1 MDLSSNVIGDSND
14 ETNFQR
20 KLLFAYTEVSKFCK
34 DFENLTCFDS
44 FEVEYTPK
52 EIKKYEL
59 RGKSLLDYTNLLS
72 TNEYKKNDKMKL
84 KHLK

>member
-1 MDLSSNVIGDSND
+1 MNLSSNVIGDSND

-20 KLLFAYTEVSKFCK
+20 KLLFAYTEVSEFCK
-34 DFENLTCFDS
+34 DFENVTCFDS
-44 FEVEYTPK
+44 FEVEYIPK

-59 RGKSLLDYTNLLS
+59 RGKSLLDYTDLLS
-72 TNEYKKNDKMKL
+72 TNDYKKNDKIKL